1 MTQTARTP
9 SAQAPQGRHA
19 SRFNLNSDGK
29 PHPLENTLS
38 MVVAVLG
45 AVAFATC
52 WVNQLHVLTA
62 WVGLAGIVTAV
73 WAQYISAT
81 TAERFVIVI
90 FGGASAIG
98 FGIALAHGGL
108 V

>member
-1 MTQTARTP
+1 MAQTARTP
-9 SAQAPQGRHA
+9 SAPAAQGRPA
-19 SRFNLNSDGK
+19 SRFSLNSDGK
-29 PHPLENTLS
+29 AHPLENTLAL
-38 MVVAVLG
+38 VVAVLG

-52 WVNQLHVLTA
+52 WVYQLHVFTA
-62 WVGLAGIVTAV
+62 WVGLAGMITAV

-90 FGGASAIG
+90 FGGASAVG